1 MSISKTQRA
10 RLGVFVISGIVLLLA
25 FMSVTLGLK
34 LSRTMKTYYAYFQ
47 GESLSGLEQGAL
59 VKYTG
64 VPIGKVDK
72 ITYQPRDLSR
82 VKVALEVQPDFPMK
96 ADMYATTGL
105 LGITGLKYV
114 EVLGGTSAALL
125 LKNGGEISTRTSM
138 FSSISGKAEAI
149 VAKIELLIN
158 NLNQL
163 SNPDSLKSLRFLVE
177 NVAAI
182 TSDARKLTGN
192 MAPKIDTITTSA
204 AHIMTKVDRI
214 AGNVQAFTG
223 TIDTA
228 FSAGRITRTISSV
241 DSAAIALKLVAD
253 NLSLLVRQSRE
264 DFSVSMRNLREASE
278 SANQLA
284 KMLAENPS
292 LLIRRGESQKERE
305 LR

>member
-10 RLGVFVISGIVLLLA
+10 RLGIFVISGIVLLLV

-34 LSRTMKTYYAYFQ
+34 LSQTMKTYYAYFQ

-59 VKYTG
+59 VKYSG

-72 ITYQPRDLSR
+72 ITYQRRDLTR
-82 VKVALEVQPDFPMK
+82 VKVGLMVQPDFPMK

-114 EVLGGTSAALL
+114 ELQGGTNAAPL
-125 LKNGGEISTRTSM
+125 LKNGGEIPTRVSL

-149 VAKIELLIN
+149 VAKVELLIN
-158 NLNQL
+158 NLNRL

-192 MAPKIDTITTSA
+192 MVPKIDTITTSA

-214 AGNVQAFTG
+214 AGNVQSFTG

-228 FSAGRITRTISSV
+228 FSSGRIIRTISAV

-278 SANQLA
+278 SANHLV
-284 KMLAENPS
+284 KILSENPS
-292 LLIRRGESQKERE
+292 LLIRGESQKERE

>member
-1 MSISKTQRA
+1 
-10 RLGVFVISGIVLLLA
+10 
-25 FMSVTLGLK
+25 
-34 LSRTMKTYYAYFQ
+34 MKTYYAYFQ

-82 VKVALEVQPDFPMK
+82 VKVTLTVQPDFPMK
-96 ADMYATTGL
+96 PDMYATTGL

-114 EVLGGTSAALL
+114 EILGGTSTAPL
-125 LKNGGEISTRTSM
+125 LKNGGEIPTRASM

-149 VAKIELLIN
+149 IAKVELLIN

-177 NVAAI
+177 NVTAI
-182 TSDARKLTGN
+182 TSDVRKIAGN
-192 MAPKIDTITTSA
+192 MAPKIDTITSSA
-204 AHIMTKVDRI
+204 ERIMSKADRI
-214 AGNVQAFTG
+214 AGNVQTITG
-223 TIDTA
+223 SIDTA
-228 FSAGRITRTISSV
+228 FPAKRIARTIASV
-241 DSAAIALKLVAD
+241 DSAAMAIKLVAD

-264 DFSVSMRNLREASE
+264 DFSVSMQNLREATE
-278 SANQLA
+278 SANQLT

-292 LLIRRGESQKERE
+292 LLLRNESQKERE

>member
-1 MSISKTQRA
+1 MSISKAQRA
-10 RLGVFVISGIVLLLA
+10 RLGVFVISGIVLLLV

-59 VKYTG
+59 VKYSG

-72 ITYQPRDLSR
+72 ITYQRSDLSK
-82 VKVALEVQPDFPMK
+82 VKVSLSVQPDFPMK
-96 ADMYATTGL
+96 EDMYATTGL

-114 EVLGGTSAALL
+114 EILGGTGAARI
-125 LKNGGEISTRTSM
+125 LKKGGEIPTRVSL

-149 VAKIELLIN
+149 VAKAELLIN

-163 SNPDSLKSLRFLVE
+163 SNPDSLKSLRLLIQ
-177 NVAAI
+177 NIAAI
-182 TSDARKLTGN
+182 TNDARKITGTV
-192 MAPKIDTITTSA
+192 APKVDTITSSA
-204 AHIMTKVDRI
+204 ARIMSKVDRI
-214 AGNVQAFTG
+214 AGNVRDLTG
-223 TIDTA
+223 TVDTA
-228 FSAGRITRTISSV
+228 FSARRIARTMSAI
-241 DSAAIALKLVAD
+241 DSAALALKLVAD
-253 NLSLLVRQSRE
+253 NFSLLVRQSRE

-292 LLIRRGESQKERE
+292 LLIKSGTQKERE

>member
-1 MSISKTQRA
+1 MSISSSQRA
-10 RLGVFVISGIVLLLA
+10 RLGVFIMSGIVLLLL
-25 FMSVTLGLK
+25 FLSVTLGLK

-82 VKVALEVQPDFPMK
+82 VKVTLTVQPDFPMK
-96 ADMYATTGL
+96 PDMYATTGL

-114 EVLGGTSAALL
+114 EILGGTSTAPL
-125 LKNGGEISTRTSM
+125 LKNGGEIPTRASM

-149 VAKIELLIN
+149 IAKVELLIN

-177 NVAAI
+177 NVTAI
-182 TSDARKLTGN
+182 TSDVRKIAGN
-192 MAPKIDTITTSA
+192 MAPKIDTITASA
-204 AHIMTKVDRI
+204 ERIMSKADRI
-214 AGNVQAFTG
+214 AGNVQTITG
-223 TIDTA
+223 SIDTA
-228 FSAGRITRTISSV
+228 FPAKRIARTIASV
-241 DSAAIALKLVAD
+241 DSAAMAIKLVAD

-264 DFSVSMRNLREASE
+264 DFSVSMQNLREASE
-278 SANQLA
+278 SANQLT

-292 LLIRRGESQKERE
+292 LLLRNESQKERE

>member
-1 MSISKTQRA
+1 MSISKAQRA
-10 RLGVFVISGIVLLLA
+10 RLGVFVVSGIVLLLL
-25 FMSVTLGLK
+25 FVSVTLGLK
-34 LSRTMKTYYAYFQ
+34 LSKTMKTYFAYFQ

-72 ITYQPRDLSR
+72 ITYQQSDLSK
-82 VKVALEVQPDFPMK
+82 VKVSLSVRPDFPMK
-96 ADMYATTGL
+96 EDMYATTGL

-114 EVLGGTSAALL
+114 EILGGTGAALL
-125 LKNGGEISTRTSM
+125 LKNGGEIQTRVSM

-149 VAKIELLIN
+149 VAKVEFLIN

-163 SNPDSLKSLRFLVE
+163 SNPDSLKSLRLLIE
-177 NVAAI
+177 NIGTI
-182 TSDARKLTGN
+182 TGDVRKLTGT
-192 MAPKIDTITTSA
+192 MTPKIDSMTSSA
-204 AHIMTKVDRI
+204 TNIMSKVDRI
-214 AGNVQAFTG
+214 AGNVQDLTR

-241 DSAAIALKLVAD
+241 DSAAVALKLVAN

-264 DFSVSMRNLREASE
+264 DFSVSLQNLREASE

-284 KMLAENPS
+284 KKLAENPS
-292 LLIRRGESQKERE
+292 LLIKSGSQKERDV
-305 LR
+305 R

>member
-1 MSISKTQRA
+1 MSISKAQRA
-10 RLGVFVISGIVLLLA
+10 RLGVFVVSGIVLLLL
-25 FMSVTLGLK
+25 FVSVTLGLK
-34 LSRTMKTYYAYFQ
+34 LSKATKTYYAYFE

-72 ITYQPRDLSR
+72 ITYQQSDLSK
-82 VKVALEVQPDFPMK
+82 VKVSLTVRPDFPMK
-96 ADMYATTGL
+96 EDMYATTGL

-114 EVLGGTSAALL
+114 EILGGSGTAAL
-125 LKNGGEISTRTSM
+125 LKNGGEIHTRVSM

-149 VAKIELLIN
+149 VAKVEFLIN

-163 SNPDSLKSLRFLVE
+163 SNPDSLKSLRLLVE
-177 NVAAI
+177 NIGAI
-182 TSDARKLTGN
+182 TGDVRKLSGAMTPKVDS
-192 MAPKIDTITTSA
+192 MASSA
-204 AHIMTKVDRI
+204 ARVMSKVDRI
-214 AGNVQAFTG
+214 AGNVQDLTR

-264 DFSVSMRNLREASE
+264 DFSVSMQNLREASE

-284 KMLAENPS
+284 KKLAENPS
-292 LLIRRGESQKERE
+292 LLIKSGTQKERDV
-305 LR
+305 R

>member
-1 MSISKTQRA
+1 MSISKAQRA
-10 RLGVFVISGIVLLLA
+10 RLGVFVVSGVVLLLL
-25 FMSVTLGLK
+25 FVSVTLGLK
-34 LSRTMKTYYAYFQ
+34 LSKTMKTYYAFFQ

-72 ITYQPRDLSR
+72 ITYQQRDLLK
-82 VKVALEVQPDFPMK
+82 VKVALSVQPDFPMK
-96 ADMYATTGL
+96 NDMYATTGL

-114 EVLGGTSAALL
+114 EILGGTDTAHL
-125 LKNGGEISTRTSM
+125 LKNGGEIQTRVSM

-149 VAKIELLIN
+149 VAKVELLIN

-163 SNPDSLKSLRFLVE
+163 SNPDSLKTLRLLVE
-177 NVAAI
+177 NIGTI
-182 TSDARKLTGN
+182 TGDVRKLTGT
-192 MAPKIDTITTSA
+192 MTPKVDTITSSA
-204 AHIMTKVDRI
+204 ARIMGKVDRI
-214 AGNVQAFTG
+214 AGNMQDISG
-223 TIDTA
+223 IIDTA
-228 FSAGRITRTISSV
+228 FSASRIARTVSSI

-264 DFSVSMRNLREASE
+264 DFSVSMQNLREASE

-292 LLIRRGESQKERE
+292 LLIKGGTQKERDVQ
-305 LR
+305 

>member
-1 MSISKTQRA
+1 MSISKAQRA
-10 RLGVFVISGIVLLLA
+10 RLGVFVVTGVVMLLM
-25 FMSVTLGLK
+25 FVSVTLGLK
-34 LSRTMKTYYAYFQ
+34 LSRTMKTYVAYFE

-72 ITYQPRDLSR
+72 ITYQRRDLSK
-82 VKVALEVQPDFPMK
+82 VKVSLSVQPDFPMK
-96 ADMYATTGL
+96 NDMYATTGL

-114 EVLGGTSAALL
+114 EVLGGSDTAHLL
-125 LKNGGEISTRTSM
+125 RNGGEIQTRVSV

-158 NLNQL
+158 NLNQI
-163 SNPDSLKSLRFLVE
+163 SNPDSLRALRLLIE
-177 NVAAI
+177 NIGAI
-182 TSDARKLTGN
+182 TGDVRTLTGTLT
-192 MAPKIDTITTSA
+192 PKVNAMTSSA
-204 AHIMTKVDRI
+204 ASIMGKVDRI
-214 AGNVQAFTG
+214 AGDVQDLTG

-228 FSAGRITRTISSV
+228 ISGGRIARTISSV

-264 DFSVSMRNLREASE
+264 DFSISMQNLREATE

-284 KMLAENPS
+284 RMLAENPS
-292 LLIRRGESQKERE
+292 LLLKSGAQKERDV
-305 LR
+305 R

>member
-10 RLGVFVISGIVLLLA
+10 RLGVFVISGIVLLLV

-59 VKYTG
+59 VKYSG
-64 VPIGKVDK
+64 VPVGKVDK
-72 ITYQPRDLSR
+72 ITYQPRDLSK
-82 VKVALEVQPDFPMK
+82 VKVALSVQPDFPMK
-96 ADMYATTGL
+96 TDMYATTGL

-114 EVLGGTSAALL
+114 EVLGGTSAAPL

-149 VAKIELLIN
+149 VAKVELLIN

-182 TSDARKLTGN
+182 TSDARKITGN
-192 MAPKIDTITTSA
+192 MAPKIDTITSSA

-264 DFSVSMRNLREASE
+264 DVSVSMRNLREASE
-278 SANQLA
+278 SANQLT

>member
-10 RLGVFVISGIVLLLA
+10 RLGVFVISGIVLLLV

-59 VKYTG
+59 VKYSG
-64 VPIGKVDK
+64 VPVGKVDK
-72 ITYQPRDLSR
+72 ITYQPRDLSK
-82 VKVALEVQPDFPMK
+82 VKVALSVQPDFPMK
-96 ADMYATTGL
+96 TDMYATTGL

-114 EVLGGTSAALL
+114 EVLGGTSAAPL

-149 VAKIELLIN
+149 VAKVELLIN

-182 TSDARKLTGN
+182 TSDARKITGN
-192 MAPKIDTITTSA
+192 MAPKIDTITSSA
-204 AHIMTKVDRI
+204 SHIMTKVDRI

-264 DFSVSMRNLREASE
+264 DVSVSMRNLREASE
-278 SANQLA
+278 SANQLT